1 MIIFK
6 SIQQGDRMWS
16 FGVPLFLVVVYCNS
30 LLLAAIYGLILSLA
44 LTLFGT
50 WVGDF
55 VDASP
60 RLKCEF

>member
-1 MIIFK
+1 
-6 SIQQGDRMWS
+6 MWS

-30 LLLAAIYGLILSLA
+30 LLLAAIYGLILTLS

-60 RLKCEF
+60 RLKCKLIYVVLTYLLS